1 MSEISEALNLSV
13 SAVSRRLEKARR
25 QLRAQLANITL
36 GDPDSSRGKLAPIL
50 KNKVIFGSDLTQ
62 TPLAARIE
70 EYFRSELE
78 SPGAV
83 RRTLSRCI
91 PE

>member
-1 MSEISEALNLSV
+1 MELSPDPM
-13 SAVSRRLEKARR
+13 LE

-50 KNKVIFGSDLTQ
+50 KNKVIFGSDLSQ